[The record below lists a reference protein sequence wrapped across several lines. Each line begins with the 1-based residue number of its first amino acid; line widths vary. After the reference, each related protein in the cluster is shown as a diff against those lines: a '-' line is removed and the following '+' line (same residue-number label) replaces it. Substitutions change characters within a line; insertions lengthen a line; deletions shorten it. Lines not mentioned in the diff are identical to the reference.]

1 MSTGW
6 NDDDLL
12 FQDLTAAVA
21 EASAVPPEVRRTGRG
36 LFVWRTVDAELA
48 ELVQDSSRAE
58 ADPVLVRA
66 DTSSRRSLSF
76 SGGGLTIEADVDPD
90 PPALRGQVLLDE
102 RDAEAPREVT
112 VELVDAD
119 PVVVPAD
126 AVGYFEVVPFPLG
139 VPFRLRCG
147 RVVTPWVT

>member
-6 NDDDLL
+6 SDDDLL

-21 EASAVPPEVRRTGRG
+21 EAGAVPPEVRRTGRA

-48 ELVQDSSRAE
+48 ELVQDSARTTVDPLLMRAE
-58 ADPVLVRA
+58 
-66 DTSSRRSLSF
+66 TSSGRSLSF
-76 SGGGLTIEADVDPD
+76 SGGALTIEADVELE
-90 PPALRGQVLLDE
+90 PPALRGQVVAD
-102 RDAEAPREVT
+102 DPAAEAPREVT

-126 AVGYFEVVPFPLG
+126 AVGYFELVPFPLW

-147 RVVTPWVT
+147 HVVTRWVT